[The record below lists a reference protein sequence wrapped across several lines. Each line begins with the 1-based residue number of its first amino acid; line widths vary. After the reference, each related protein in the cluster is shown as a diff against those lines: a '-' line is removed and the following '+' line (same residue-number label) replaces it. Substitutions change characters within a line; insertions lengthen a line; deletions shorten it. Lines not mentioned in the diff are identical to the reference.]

1 MEMRIL
7 RLKSSKAKKY
17 FVEMTT
23 DCQTP
28 QYGKVPLCTHT
39 KKNMCI
45 FVYICYFY
53 ESVVMVRISDTR
65 DIYEKNIH
73 KRLYIRY
80 ICIFLSSLFYNM
92 VYKLPAIPTT
102 PILISPFTSIL
113 RVPH

>member
-39 KKNMCI
+39 KKICAFSCI
-45 FVYICYFY
+45 FALF
-53 ESVVMVRISDTR
+53 MNPRDNGVRISEHERHLQKKYT
-65 DIYEKNIH
+65 
-73 KRLYIRY
+73 
-80 ICIFLSSLFYNM
+80 
-92 VYKLPAIPTT
+92 
-102 PILISPFTSIL
+102 
-113 RVPH
+113 